1 MEWWEILIAVVF
13 GLVFIP
19 IFGGIFG
26 ALIMLA
32 GGAVEALFKKG
43 DDWAEEYGETKSLYA
58 VNFIIGVFVLIIFF
72 GIARAGG

>member
-1 MEWWEILIAVVF
+1 MEWWEILIAIVF

-19 IFGGIFG
+19 IIGGICG
-26 ALIMLA
+26 AFIMLVS
-32 GGAVEALFKKG
+32 GAVEALYKKG

-58 VNFIIGVFVLIIFF
+58 VSFIIGVFVLILFF

>member
-1 MEWWEILIAVVF
+1 MEWWEILLAIVF

-19 IFGGIFG
+19 IFGGISG

-43 DDWAEEYGETKSLYA
+43 DEWA
-58 VNFIIGVFVLIIFF
+58 FF
-72 GIARAGG
+72 YVSQK